1 MKIFRIGRHAG
12 VWPEKA
18 AAALATPEAV
28 PAGVLPV
35 RLIADSAAVRNNRPV
50 FVPDFAREG
59 WVAEV
64 LPAVHIGRLGKFI
77 SPRFAHRHISGFSLV
92 VCLRRDGESLPDAL
106 TDSFDGAITLGE
118 VIPLPP
124 EGGRMAITA
133 RFGPLAVRKE
143 GAGSSDDAAVA
154 AGSER
159 VVEVELPVESLHM
172 ADTVALLSRY
182 ATLKSGDVILPAS
195 ADVVFPVML
204 DHHITAEVD
213 GREVLTM
220 RLK

>member
-1 MKIFRIGRHAG
+1 MKIFRIDRRAG
-12 VWPEKA
+12 MWPGKA
-18 AAALATPEAV
+18 EAALATPEAA
-28 PAGVLPV
+28 PAGVLPA

-59 WVAEV
+59 WVAEL

-92 VCLRRDGESLPDAL
+92 VCLRRDGESVPDAL
-106 TDSFDGAITLGE
+106 TDSFDGAITLGDMMP
-118 VIPLPP
+118 VPP
-124 EGGRMAITA
+124 AGGEMAITA
-133 RFGPLAVRKE
+133 RFGPLAVRT
-143 GAGSSDDAAVA
+143 GGIDSSEESTLAAEM
-154 AGSER
+154 ER
-159 VVEVELPVESLHM
+159 VTEVELPVDSLHM

-195 ADVVFPVML
+195 VGVTFPVML
-204 DHHITAEVD
+204 DHYLTAMVD
-213 GREVLTM
+213 GRQVITM

>member
-1 MKIFRIGRHAG
+1 
-12 VWPEKA
+12 
-18 AAALATPEAV
+18 
-28 PAGVLPV
+28 
-35 RLIADSAAVRNNRPV
+35 
-50 FVPDFAREG
+50 
-59 WVAEV
+59 
-64 LPAVHIGRLGKFI
+64 
-77 SPRFAHRHISGFSLV
+77 
-92 VCLRRDGESLPDAL
+92 
-106 TDSFDGAITLGE
+106 
-118 VIPLPP
+118 
-124 EGGRMAITA
+124 MAITA

-195 ADVVFPVML
+195 AGVVFPVML